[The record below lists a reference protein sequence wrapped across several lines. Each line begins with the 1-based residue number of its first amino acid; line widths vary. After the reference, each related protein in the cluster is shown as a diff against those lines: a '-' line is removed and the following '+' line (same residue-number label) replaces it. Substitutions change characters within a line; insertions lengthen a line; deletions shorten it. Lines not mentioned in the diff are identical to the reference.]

1 VRSSAKNFGPPFFA
15 IIRPDPS
22 YMYFVQKNGK
32 VQPMIILY
40 CIKLAVADKCFS
52 GNAMQQI
59 ILDYTGKGTENM

>member
-1 VRSSAKNFGPPFFA
+1 
-15 IIRPDPS
+15 
-22 YMYFVQKNGK
+22 MYFVQKNGK